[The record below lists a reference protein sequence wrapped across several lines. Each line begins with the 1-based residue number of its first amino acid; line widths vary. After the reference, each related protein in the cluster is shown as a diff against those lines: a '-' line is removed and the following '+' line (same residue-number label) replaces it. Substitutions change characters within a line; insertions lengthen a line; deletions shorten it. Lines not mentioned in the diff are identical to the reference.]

1 MWTQLEL
8 FDEKTEEEFAMSLT
22 NFQLYALRESNP
34 KAYNWIKQVRCAIQ
48 EYESKC
54 RSLKMHLDQN
64 LIRAKWRRTDQFF
77 D

>member
-34 KAYNWIKQVRCAIQ
+34 KAHHWIKQVRDAVN
-48 EYESKC
+48 EYES
-54 RSLKMHLDQN
+54 
-64 LIRAKWRRTDQFF
+64 
-77 D
+77 

>member
-1 MWTQLEL
+1 MQMWTQLEL

-34 KAYNWIKQVRCAIQ
+34 KAHNWIRQVRCAIQ

-64 LIRAKWRRTDQFF
+64 LIKAKWGRTE
-77 D
+77 